1 MKKKVERTFGFRER
15 LSDKSSAFVST
26 NKQTLTNKQRR
37 KKIVFAKFGL
47 STKFCY
53 VNVRLLFV
61 KVKTR

>member
-47 STKFCY
+47 T
-53 VNVRLLFV
+53 NNIFV
-61 KVKTR
+61 M